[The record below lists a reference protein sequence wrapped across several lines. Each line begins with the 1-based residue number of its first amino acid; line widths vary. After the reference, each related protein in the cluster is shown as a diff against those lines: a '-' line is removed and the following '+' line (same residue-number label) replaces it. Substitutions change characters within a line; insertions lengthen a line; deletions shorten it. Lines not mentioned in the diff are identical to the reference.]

1 MFEALHEFGRISSI
15 KADAIGEPGQR
26 RFRLLIEAAG
36 DRSAELWLE
45 KEQLF
50 NLGVAIKRLLAV
62 VESKED
68 DPGVQS
74 AEGEEM
80 PTPSMGPGQHLDFQV
95 DRMGVG
101 FDDQR
106 RLYIITAHGIET
118 DEQEERP
125 DVSLMASR
133 SEVYALTEELF
144 RVCAAGRPL
153 CPLCS
158 APMGPEPH
166 ICPRHN
172 GHGRLQD

>member
-1 MFEALHEFGRISSI
+1 MLEALHEFGRISSI

-62 VESKED
+62 AESKED

-74 AEGEEM
+74 AVGEEM
-80 PTPSMGPGQHLDFQV
+80 IGPSMSAGQHLDFQV

-101 FDDQR
+101 YDDQR
-106 RLYIITAHGIET
+106 RLYIITAYGIET

-133 SEVYALTEELF
+133 SEVYTLTEELF